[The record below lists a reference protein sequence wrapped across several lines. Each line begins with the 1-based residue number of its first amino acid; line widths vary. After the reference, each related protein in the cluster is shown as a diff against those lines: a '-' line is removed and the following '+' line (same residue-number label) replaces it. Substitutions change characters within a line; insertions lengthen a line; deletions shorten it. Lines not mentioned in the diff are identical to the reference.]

1 MRLQRH
7 VIFNIAANYYLSLL
21 LIILAF
27 VAMSGCSGEKPGN
40 GERES
45 STETSS
51 ESGIEAASFFEITV
65 EGIYD
70 PPEIAIEIGPDE
82 RPRLI
87 CDNRTAQIFSQ
98 ERGTG
103 HYEAVVRMSRDLW
116 SQAGKQNHPADPVS
130 PGYIAVAA
138 HATVN
143 KEYLALALQE
153 IDRALVPEGGLDNQ
167 DALEALTWAA
177 IGMDTIS
184 LQVSDLDRN
193 TIFDG
198 ARNTLD
204 RLLLLELKKEL
215 PDGNAAFAPNAFFAK
230 DGDLARA
237 YSAAFLWELTISES
251 PEKWKELLTV
261 AHPVLTGMQDSL
273 REALGEAGFEF
284 INGPID
290 DGMYLAIMAWE
301 HMAGA
306 DMLDREL
313 LRLTIDRAMEYC
325 RVGFVANGVEHFS
338 TVEGNAALMHLAK
351 WRTLLN
357 EQELAELNGWVE
369 PGDYSPQALM
379 HVFLKPL
386 ID

>member
-1 MRLQRH
+1 MLY
-7 VIFNIAANYYLSLL
+7 IPPNYSLL
-21 LIILAF
+21 LLLIVLI
-27 VAMSGCSGEKPGN
+27 AMAAYGCSGQKPGN
-40 GERES
+40 GERKEPIHPS
-45 STETSS
+45 G
-51 ESGIEAASFFEITV
+51 ESGIESASFMEITV
-65 EGIYD
+65 EGICD
-70 PPEIAIEIGPDE
+70 SPEIAIEIGPDE

-87 CDNRTAQIFSQ
+87 CDNRTARLFSR

-103 HYEAVVRMSRDLW
+103 HYKAVVRMSRDLW
-116 SQAGKQNHPADPVS
+116 SQAEKRNHPADPVS
-130 PGYIAVAA
+130 PGYVAIAA

-153 IDRALVPEGGLDNQ
+153 IDRALAPDSGFDNV
-167 DALEALTWAA
+167 DALEAVTWAA

-184 LQVSDLDRN
+184 LQISDIDRN

-204 RLLLLELKKEL
+204 KLLLPEVKREL
-215 PDGNAAFAPNAFFAK
+215 PVGNVMFAPNAFFAK
-230 DGDLARA
+230 DGNLARA
-237 YSAAFLWELTISES
+237 YSAAFLWELAITDS
-251 PEKWKELLTV
+251 PERWKELLE
-261 AHPVLTGMQDSL
+261 AAYPVLVGMQDSL
-273 REALGEAGFEF
+273 AEALGETGFEF

-290 DGMYLAIMAWE
+290 DGMYLAILAWE

-306 DMLDREL
+306 DLLDREL
-313 LRLTIDRAMEYC
+313 LRLTIDRAMGYC
-325 RVGFVANGVEHFS
+325 RDGFVAEGVEHFS

-357 EQELAELNGWVE
+357 EEELAELNKWVK
-369 PGDYSPQALM
+369 PGDYSPQGLM